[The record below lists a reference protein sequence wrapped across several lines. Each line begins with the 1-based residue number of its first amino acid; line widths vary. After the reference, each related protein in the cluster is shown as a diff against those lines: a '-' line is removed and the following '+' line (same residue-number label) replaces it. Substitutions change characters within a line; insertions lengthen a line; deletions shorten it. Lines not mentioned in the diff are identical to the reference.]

1 MGKYHSI
8 QEADVG
14 PALET
19 VADTQGNPT
28 RTSRGAVPEHMAYL
42 YNGACG
48 NCTSSTE
55 RQVLAQL
62 LTEYSDVFSRG
73 NEDMGLTKVISH
85 EIPLAAG
92 TTPIRQPTRR
102 LGPEK
107 EKKVSRQVQDFST
120 GT

>member
-1 MGKYHSI
+1 M
-8 QEADVG
+8 ADLYSG
-14 PALET
+14 
-19 VADTQGNPT
+19 
-28 RTSRGAVPEHMAYL
+28 TS
-42 YNGACG
+42 G

-62 LTEYSDVFSRG
+62 LTEYNYVFSCG
-73 NEDMGLTKVISH
+73 DGDMGLTKVVSH

-107 EKKVSRQVQDFST
+107 KKEVSWQVQDLLNRDLMELFSSS
-120 GT
+120 GQKEGW